1 MYRPNEGK
9 IVVLTDRDVIPP
21 QKRPIYQLN
30 LSYTFSLSKST
41 EAHATCGLFGE
52 LLYECEYESQLW
64 MLFDSNKQYI
74 TAGDAYSSRVR
85 IFNYISNNN
94 KYNAIIKFFIACI

>member
-1 MYRPNEGK
+1 MCVHIFRPNEGK
-9 IVVLTDRDVIPP
+9 IIALNKRDYIPP
-21 QKRPIYQLN
+21 NRPIYQLI

-41 EAHATCGLFGE
+41 EAYATCGLFGE

-74 TAGDAYSSRVR
+74 SAGDAYSSRV
-85 IFNYISNNN
+85 
-94 KYNAIIKFFIACI
+94 

>member
-1 MYRPNEGK
+1 M
-9 IVVLTDRDVIPP
+9 
-21 QKRPIYQLN
+21 N
-30 LSYTFSLSKST
+30 LSYSFALSKST

-74 TAGDAYSSRVR
+74 TAGDAYSSRVL
-85 IFNYISNNN
+85 ILIIHLKIMKIIKMYLFNY
-94 KYNAIIKFFIACI
+94 YFIACI